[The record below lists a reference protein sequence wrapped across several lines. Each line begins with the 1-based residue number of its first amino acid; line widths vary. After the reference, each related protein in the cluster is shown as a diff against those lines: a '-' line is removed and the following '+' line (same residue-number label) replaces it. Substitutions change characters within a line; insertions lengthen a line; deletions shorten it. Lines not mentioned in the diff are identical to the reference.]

1 MNKFTHL
8 HLHSEFSLLDGLNKI
23 PALAKRIKELG
34 MESVALTDHGNMF
47 GALEFYIAMKQE
59 GINPIIGMEAYIHNG
74 DELNDKS
81 TKARFHLCLYAK
93 DLIGYKNLMY
103 LSSQAYLKGFYYY
116 PRINKRLLRAHS
128 EGLVCSA
135 ACLQGE
141 INFHLN
147 TRSERNV
154 RFGAKGYEVAR
165 EIALEYKDIF
175 GDDFYLEIMRHGIA
189 EQFFI
194 DEQILRLSKELGI
207 KVIATNDTHYRV
219 QADADSQNIAFRIAM
234 GKDKGLKHIVKEFY
248 VKSPQQMA
256 QLFLDIPEALQ
267 NTQEIAQKCRLE
279 IPLKNTEIINKHT
292 NEVLLKSSPA
302 TPPTFKNTLEY
313 AKNDGVDKILGVDLD
328 SIDDSVYFAY
338 KCREGLNERLQNI
351 ESAKHDVYKA
361 RLERE
366 IEIITQMKF
375 SGYMLIVWDFVNYAK
390 REGIPVGPGRGSAAG
405 SLVVYSLKITDID
418 PIKYDLLFERFLNPE
433 RVSMPDIDMDF
444 CQRRRGE
451 IIEYVIKTY
460 GEHNVAQ
467 VITFGS
473 LKARGVIR
481 DVARTLDMPL
491 KDADNF
497 AKLIPKE
504 LNITL
509 MGYVDKSGEEK
520 QGAWEK
526 EPKIRELV
534 EQNAKAKEVWDRALA
549 LEGLKRNPG
558 THAAAIVIDSN
569 EELWHKIPLYTNEKT
584 QGAVTQ
590 YSMDY
595 LEKVDLIKF
604 DFLGLK
610 TLTVVDDTLKLIKK
624 RYNKDIDLSALDM
637 QDKKVFEMIGS
648 GETLG
653 LFQMESSG
661 MQGVAR
667 NLKPSTFDDI
677 GAMIALYRPGPM
689 DSIREFI
696 DRKHGD
702 TKITYM
708 FPALEPI
715 LKPTYGAIVYQE
727 QVMQIVQKI
736 GGFSLGGADLV
747 RRAMGKK
754 KVDEMNRL
762 KTQFADGAQK
772 QGYDRAKAEELW
784 ELVAKFAGYGFNK
797 SHAYAYAALTYQ
809 TAFLKT
815 YYEHEF
821 MAAMLT
827 SETSKIESV
836 AKYID
841 EVRSMGIEILPP
853 HINYSQKDFSVEEF
867 DGVKK
872 IVFGL
877 GAIKGLG
884 EVPVENIIQEREA
897 NGNYKDLA
905 DFISRVDFSKLTK
918 RSLEPLIKS
927 GSLDGLHYSRKAM
940 LEYIDT
946 ICEAGRNNNKVK
958 NEMCGSGSLFGEQ
971 SDGFFSA
978 VHLEIS
984 DMPEYESDRL
994 LAYESECM
1002 GIYISG
1008 HPLEKFKDQITKI
1021 GGVAKCSELED
1032 LQLGSQCLLIGKVV
1046 KLERKISKKGS
1057 PYGVVHFLDFSG
1069 ALSFMIFSKQFDQ
1082 LESLQSVYENGE
1094 PIVFKCRVE
1103 DNEEKRTVRVMEST
1117 TLEGAKKY
1125 KVELETDLKR
1135 LEVKAQPC
1143 VENVPPNE
1151 SLDED
1156 SQWGKFANS
1165 EIDTCTPLV
1174 LMLDDKVGLEV
1185 FVKIKESLPEYSGER
1200 ELRIALQNE
1209 QKTYTFVSD
1218 LRVDTKIKEK
1228 FPDLHWAG

>member
-1 MNKFTHL
+1 MSKFTHL

-23 PALAKRIKELG
+23 PALAKRIKALG
-34 MESVALTDHGNMF
+34 MDSVALTDHGNMF

-93 DLIGYKNLMY
+93 NLTGYKNLMY
-103 LSSQAYLKGFYYY
+103 LSSQAYLQGFYYY
-116 PRINKRLLRAHS
+116 PRINKKLLRAHS
-128 EGLVCSA
+128 DGLVCSA

-147 TRSERNV
+147 THNERNV
-154 RFGAKGYEVAR
+154 RFGAKGYEVAK
-165 EIALEYKDIF
+165 EVALEYKDIF
-175 GDDFYLEIMRHGIA
+175 GEDFYLEIMRHGIA
-189 EQFFI
+189 DQFFI
-194 DEQILRLSKELGI
+194 DEQILRLSKEIGI
-207 KVIATNDTHYRV
+207 KVIATNDTHYGL

-234 GKDKGLKHIVKEFY
+234 GKDKGLRHIVKEFY
-248 VKSPQQMA
+248 VKSPEQMA
-256 QLFLDIPEALQ
+256 ELFLDIPEALQ
-267 NTQEIAQKCRLE
+267 NTQEIAQKCRLD
-279 IPLKNTEIINKHT
+279 IPLKNTQIINKHT
-292 NEVLLKSSPA
+292 NEILLENSPA
-302 TPPTFKNTLEY
+302 TPPTFKNTNQY
-313 AKNDGVDKILGVDLD
+313 AQNDGVDKILGIDLEE
-328 SIDDSVYFAY
+328 IDDSVYLAY
-338 KCREGLNERLQNI
+338 KCREGLEERLKNV
-351 ESAKHDVYKA
+351 ESSKHHIYKE
-361 RLERE
+361 RLEHE
-366 IEIITQMKF
+366 IQVITQMKF
-375 SGYMLIVWDFVNYAK
+375 PGYMLIVWDFVNFAK
-390 REGIPVGPGRGSAAG
+390 KQGIPVGTGRGSAAG

-418 PIKYDLLFERFLNPE
+418 PIKYDLLFERFLNSE

-451 IIEYVIKTY
+451 VIEYVISTY

-481 DVARTLDMPL
+481 DVARALDMPYNE
-491 KDADNF
+491 ADNF

-509 MGYVDKSGEEK
+509 TKYVDKSGEQKE
-520 QGAWEK
+520 GAWEK

-534 EQNAKAKEVWDRALA
+534 EQNAKAKEVWECALA

-569 EELWHKIPLYTNEKT
+569 DELWHKIPLYTNEKT

-624 RYNKDIDLSALDM
+624 RYGKDIDLSTLDM
-637 QDKKVFEMIGS
+637 EDKQVYEMIGS

-653 LFQMESSG
+653 LFQMESNG

-667 NLKPSTFDDI
+667 RLKPSTFDDI

-689 DSIREFI
+689 DSISEFI
-696 DRKHGD
+696 DRKHGI
-702 TKITYM
+702 TKVTYM

-762 KTQFADGAQK
+762 KAQFADGAQA
-772 QGYDRAKAEELW
+772 QGYERAKAEELW

-815 YYEHEF
+815 YYKHEF

-836 AKYID
+836 GKYID
-841 EVRSMGIEILPP
+841 EVRSMGIEVLAP
-853 HINYSQKDFSVEEF
+853 HINYSQNDFSVEEF

-884 EVPVENIIQEREA
+884 SAPAENIIQEREA
-897 NGNYKDLA
+897 NGEYKDLA
-905 DFISRVDFSKLTK
+905 DFISRVDFAKLTK
-918 RSLEPLIKS
+918 RSLEPLIKG
-927 GSLDGLHYSRKAM
+927 GSLDGLQFSRRAM
-940 LEYIDT
+940 LERIDE
-946 ICEAGRNNNKVK
+946 ICEAGRNNDKVK
-958 NEMCGSGSLFGEQ
+958 KEMCGSTSLFGEQ
-971 SDGFFSA
+971 DESFFRG

-984 DMPEYESDRL
+984 DMPEYDASTL
-994 LAYESECM
+994 LGYEFECM
-1002 GIYISG
+1002 GIYIGG
-1008 HPLEKFKDQITKI
+1008 HPLDKFKDQIASMS
-1021 GGVAKCSELED
+1021 GVAKCSEIENLK
-1032 LQLGSQCLLIGKVV
+1032 LGSQCLLVGKVE

-1069 ALSFMIFSKQFDQ
+1069 ALSFMVFSKQFAQ
-1082 LESLQSVYENGE
+1082 LEELQSVIESGE
-1094 PIVFKCRVE
+1094 PIVFKCKIE
-1103 DNEEKRTVRVMEST
+1103 DNEEKRTVRVMESG
-1117 TLEGAKKY
+1117 TLQSAKKY
-1125 KVELETDLKR
+1125 KVQLETD
-1135 LEVKAQPC
+1135 
-1143 VENVPPNE
+1143 VPSNEGNASNE
-1151 SLDED
+1151 SAED
-1156 SQWGKFANS
+1156 SQWGQLANS
-1165 EIDTCTPLV
+1165 EIDICAPLV
-1174 LMLDDKVGLEV
+1174 LMFDESADLAVLA
-1185 FVKIKESLPEYSGER
+1185 KIKESLPECSGER
-1200 ELRIALQNE
+1200 ELRVALQSE
-1209 QKTYTFVSD
+1209 QKTYTFVSG
-1218 LRVDTKIKEK
+1218 LRVDSKIKEK